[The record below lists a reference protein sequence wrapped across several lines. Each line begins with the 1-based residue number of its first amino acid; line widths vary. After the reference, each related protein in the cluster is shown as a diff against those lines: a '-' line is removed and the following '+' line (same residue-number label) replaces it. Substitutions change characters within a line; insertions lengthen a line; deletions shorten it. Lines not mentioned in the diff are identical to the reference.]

1 METCKYS
8 REQLIAACHKE
19 YEYLCHDDF
28 DPDEDMTMDEHLQYL
43 NKLSVE
49 ELINETDTDEE
60 YTLNDYMA
68 KWKP

>member
-8 REQLIAACHKE
+8 RKQLIAACHKE

-43 NKLSVE
+43 NKLSIE
-49 ELINETDTDEE
+49 DLINETDTNEE
-60 YTLNDYMA
+60 YTLDNYMV

>member
-1 METCKYS
+1 LEPCKYS
-8 REQLIAACHKE
+8 REHLIAACHKE

-28 DPDEDMTMDEHLQYL
+28 DPDEDMTMDEHLKYL
-43 NKLSVE
+43 NKLSFE

-60 YTLNDYMA
+60 YTLDHYMA